1 MLILKKSHNIIMK
14 TQETHF
20 SYLSDADFAITFYM
34 LSYLTCL
41 FIYPSINKLIF
52 SCMGHTPPSY
62 CCVQ

>member
-1 MLILKKSHNIIMK
+1 MIMK

-34 LSYLTCL
+34 QSYLTSL
-41 FIYPSINKLIF
+41 SIYPYINKLIN
-52 SCMGHTPPSY
+52 SCLGHIPPSY